1 MRRIASSGSCPS
13 SGDFVLLSCSAAAA
27 AQAGFYTQNMRQ
39 LQLPREPELF
49 VVSRSQT
56 VSPQKRS
63 GSARLNYSCVAS
75 TIIILVYVYS
85 GCVYAAMASADDAVL
100 RIRNTEEAK
109 TLLAELQHQEVSK
122 HNIVARY
129 YYDGT
134 SWWSLI
140 RTLAAR

>member
-1 MRRIASSGSCPS
+1 
-13 SGDFVLLSCSAAAA
+13 
-27 AQAGFYTQNMRQ
+27 MRQ

-49 VVSRSQT
+49 VRS
-56 VSPQKRS
+56 KY
-63 GSARLNYSCVAS
+63 NY
-75 TIIILVYVYS
+75 IILVCVYS

-129 YYDGT
+129 YYAGT